1 MNKTTTI
8 LDKKIL
14 WGWIAVLVTAVGVY
28 TVGIAHESFWYDEAY
43 SSVIANYL
51 PWQIPAI
58 LWVDNHPPL
67 YYILLSLVRMILGNS
82 EWALRSLSVAGAVGL
97 VSLGAG
103 PVRRIFGNRNAFLY
117 AIVVLFTPAILI
129 YAHEARMYSLA
140 ICAVTA
146 GALYGYLAVTENH
159 VRDWVLFGVATLAGA
174 YLHYYGLIA
183 GFFLHLLVF
192 IWLMTKRRGQL
203 KTYLIVAAV
212 VFVAYL
218 PWLIVFV
225 RQTMSAHKAFWLG
238 PLSWDGIKV
247 AFIQP
252 FAYKEQFPARTFAQ
266 FLSDVQLTQYL
277 AFGLSAILCIS
288 GLIITW
294 WKNTEQEAGFG
305 RFVFLTYLGV
315 VASTILVSLF
325 LLPLFFSRYLLVVS
339 GLFLLLTA
347 LGMGMLPG
355 KYLPWVAA
363 GLFAILNVFTMKGI
377 YTQYFNH
384 PMRQLVEKLDGAVQ
398 PNDLIIT
405 TDAYSLGPSFYY
417 WPQAVHYHQN
427 NVVEAQWGQVLNPLV
442 PPLHY
447 EKDLPELLATHKTFW
462 QITSNSGGSI
472 PIIEVLKGAQ
482 GWERS
487 GSPIRAIEHYSP
499 VMFTAQKYQ
508 YNENANKQSTAN
520 LTVHVTGLKPNKE
533 ILAFCLF
540 DHGPIDTTQVPGWVG
555 VVNVDNPEKSYT
567 FYGLPYGDYVMFMFH
582 DLNGNKSFDMDPQTG
597 KPTDGFYLFN
607 GDKMSPSQG
616 GQQQIMFDQIKFR
629 VDQPETT
636 IEALMNYPPFSNLGK

>member
-1 MNKTTTI
+1 MNKATII

-14 WGWIAVLVTAVGVY
+14 WGWIAVLVAAVIVY

-43 SSVIANYL
+43 SAVIASYL
-51 PWQIPAI
+51 PWQIPAQI
-58 LWVDNHPPL
+58 MVDNHPPL
-67 YYILLSLVRMILGNS
+67 YYILLSLVRMVLGNS

-97 VSLGAG
+97 VALGAG
-103 PVRRIFGNRNAFLY
+103 PVRRICGNRNAFLY
-117 AIVVLFTPAILI
+117 ATVVLFTPAILI

-159 VRDWVLFGVATLAGA
+159 IRDWVLFGVATLAGA

-192 IWLMTKRRGQL
+192 IWLIAKRRGQL

-212 VFVAYL
+212 VFVTYL
-218 PWLIVFV
+218 PWLIVFI

-266 FLSDVQLTQYL
+266 FLSDATLTQYL
-277 AFGLSAILCIS
+277 AFALSAILCIS

-294 WKNTEQEAGFG
+294 RKNAEPEAGFG
-305 RFVFLTYLGV
+305 RFVFLAYLGV
-315 VASTILVSLF
+315 VGSTILVSLF

-355 KYLPWVAA
+355 KYLPWIAA
-363 GLFAILNVFTMKGI
+363 GLFAILNVFTMKDI

-384 PMRQLVEKLDGAVQ
+384 PMRQLVEKLDGAIQ

-427 NVVEAQWGQVLNPLV
+427 NVIEAQWGQVLNPLV

-447 EKDLPELLATHKTFW
+447 EKDLPELLAPRKTFW
-462 QITSNSGGSI
+462 YITSNSGGSI
-472 PIIEVLKGAQ
+472 PIIEILQGAQ

-487 GSPIRAIEHYSP
+487 GSPVRAIEHYSP
-499 VMFTAQKYQ
+499 IMFTAQKYE
-508 YNENANKQSTAN
+508 YNENANSQPGAK
-520 LTVHVTGLKPNKE
+520 LTVHVTGLKPNKQ
-533 ILAFCLF
+533 ILVFALF

-555 VVNVDNPEKSYT
+555 VANVDEPEKSYT
-567 FYGLPYGDYVMFMFH
+567 FYGLPFGDYVMFMFH
-582 DLNGNKSFDMDPQTG
+582 DLNGNKAFDMDPQTG

-607 GDKMSPSQG
+607 GDKMGPG
-616 GQQQIMFDQIKFR
+616 QQIMFDQIKFH
-629 VDQPETT
+629 VDQPEVK
-636 IEALMNYPPFSNLGK
+636 IEAIMNYPPFTSLGN